1 MVDRTAKLL
10 LALIALGIW
19 ANLGLTV
26 FQAMAPVLD
35 YRTAL
40 SSISNDVGRMA
51 HGHCSNSKIC

>member
-19 ANLGLTV
+19 ADLGLTV
-26 FQAMAPVLD
+26 FRAMAPVLD

-40 SSISNDVGRMA
+40 MSISNNVGQIA
-51 HGHCSNSKIC
+51 HGNCSNAKIC